1 MITGSISASD
11 YLNAQRLHRAKSV
24 RMYYAASVA
33 AIVVGVAS
41 FFFFQQKL
49 GFIIGSA
56 GVGGVIG
63 ELVMSISYIP
73 WKTRRLYRQQ
83 KDLSSPFVYTWNSE
97 YLEARGFSGQSK
109 RQWADYLM
117 CKENESIFLLYHC
130 DLIFE
135 MFPKAWFKDQDQLAE
150 FRNFAHRSMKT

>member
-24 RMYYAASVA
+24 RVYYAVSVA
-33 AIVVGVAS
+33 AIAVGVMS
-41 FFFFQQKL
+41 FYFFQQKL

-63 ELVMSISYIP
+63 ELVMSVFYIP
-73 WKTRRLYRQQ
+73 WKTRRLYSQK

-97 YLEARGFSGQSK
+97 YLEAKGISGQSK
-109 RQWADYLM
+109 RKWSDYLM
-117 CKENESIFLLYHC
+117 IKESESIFLLYQC

-135 MFPKAWFKDQDQLAE
+135 MFPKTWFKDQEQISE
-150 FRNFAHRSMKT
+150 FRKFAFRSVET